1 MSFTVS
7 HYRND
12 CVQDALETVVA
23 EVTQNTPWDWT
34 FSLAN
39 SIGLEGSARVD
50 QEFLHLD
57 VDLRKARIS
66 DSITGASV
74 WDLLHFNARTQ
85 YGVKFAL
92 GGRSPSVRLRAEIPV
107 ADGQDLLYSR
117 IRDTALGMQ
126 GALRLIQGAADSTR
140 LDSPNPGRSGVDLVA
155 LLGEVG
161 FSVSRRAN
169 GLVVKLEVPDEF
181 FEATI
186 GECEVRGTVA
196 SVALEACNGWP
207 NECRTALGL
216 MLLSATARLRMVRA
230 SAERIDDNQT
240 AARFE
245 VILQGLLSA
254 ANLNHGLSALSVAC
268 GRWGREVK
276 ALRDERI
283 ARSYLW
289 IRDVPRIQT
298 A

>member
-1 MSFTVS
+1 MSFTMR
-7 HYRND
+7 HYRSD
-12 CVQDALETVVA
+12 CIHDALETVTA
-23 EVTQNTPWDWT
+23 QVTQNTLWDWT
-34 FSLAN
+34 FNLSN
-39 SIGLEGSARVD
+39 SRVFEGIARVD

-57 VDLRKARIS
+57 VDLRWARS
-66 DSITGASV
+66 GGSLTAASI

-92 GGRSPSVRLRAEIPV
+92 GGKSPSVRLRAELPV
-107 ADGQDLLYSR
+107 FDGQDLLYSR
-117 IRDTALGMQ
+117 IRDTVHAMRR
-126 GALRLIQGAADSTR
+126 ALRLVQGAADSTQF
-140 LDSPNPGRSGVDLVA
+140 DSPNPARSGVDLPA

-161 FSVSRRAN
+161 FSFSRRAS
-169 GLVVKLEVPDEF
+169 GLVVKLDVPDEF

-186 GECEVRGTVA
+186 GECTVRGTVA

-230 SAERIDDNQT
+230 SAERFDDNQT

-245 VILQGLLSA
+245 VVFQGLLSA

-268 GRWGREVK
+268 GGWGKEVK
-276 ALRDERI
+276 ALRDERV

-289 IRDVPRIQT
+289 IRDVPRIQP